1 MRTQLYCDLFNALKL
16 MEITT
21 SKEYIGLKLKKKK
34 KHFQK

>member
-1 MRTQLYCDLFNALKL
+1 MRIQLYCDLFNVLKL

-21 SKEYIGLKLKKKK
+21 SKEYIGFKFKKK